1 MRQNI
6 AGNQWLSL
14 GQKRLLGGLN
24 RSSSRK
30 MPAHPGLFEHSKK
43 NLPANRVISPV

>member
-14 GQKRLLGGLN
+14 GQKRLLGGMN
-24 RSSSRK
+24 GSSGRK
-30 MPAHPGLFEHSKK
+30 NAGLRTFEE